1 MNYAA
6 EPSVAASEAAQGQ
19 PAAQASAQPAAAGA
33 GGPLPEKLCADL
45 QNPAALQRM
54 WQQVMTK
61 LKNKAAAHG
70 VLFLGT
76 KAVFDAATST
86 LKIEFPVEN
95 EFAFST
101 ANKANVQEELAEA
114 IQQVCGT
121 PMAFMLTK
129 GGAAAAPA
137 AQAAATA
144 QPAAARTEPRAQAQ
158 PQARPQPTQEQVAAQ
173 PQAAAQAQAQPQ
185 AQLERHPEP
194 QPEPAPQPEARP
206 AAVAAA
212 PEPAPDNAVPYDEVP
227 LDAYDD
233 IAPWDDAPAPSP
245 SYEAAP
251 AAQAAQVPE
260 AAPAAEP
267 SAQPASQPSAQ
278 PEPAAAGAAPE
289 PSATV
294 LPDNPDLDA
303 TLAAAFGE
311 GAFFTEV
318 TE

>member
-1 MNYAA
+1 M
-6 EPSVAASEAAQGQ
+6 AASEAAQGQ

-45 QNPAALQRM
+45 QNPAALQRV
-54 WQQVMTK
+54 WQQVMTT

-114 IQQVCGT
+114 IQHVCGT

-137 AQAAATA
+137 AQAASTA
-144 QPAAARTEPRAQAQ
+144 QPAAARTEPQAQAQ
-158 PQARPQPTQEQVAAQ
+158 PQARPQPTS
-173 PQAAAQAQAQPQ
+173 
-185 AQLERHPEP
+185 
-194 QPEPAPQPEARP
+194 
-206 AAVAAA
+206 
-212 PEPAPDNAVPYDEVP
+212 EPAPDNAVPYDEVP

-251 AAQAAQVPE
+251 AAQAAQAPE